1 MRIYNSLLSTII
13 GKGGYDMHRLFVAI
27 LLALLAGCAT
37 ANVSTDFDPGFDFSG
52 LKTFCILYDKSSSI
66 AISAL

>member
-1 MRIYNSLLSTII
+1 
-13 GKGGYDMHRLFVAI
+13 MHRLFVAI